1 MSGKKTILIV
11 DDDPTILNML
21 AATLE
26 TSYDVLKAADGVAA
40 AYLYEDN
47 IETVV
52 AIVTDLDMP
61 RLNGQSL
68 AEWVHHLRPRLP
80 VIIISGRIRTR
91 QSEDFSRSPMTRF
104 LGKPFEPGRLEALLG
119 DALADNTAASGEGCL
134 VPLGAECL

>member
-1 MSGKKTILIV
+1 MPGKKTILIV

-21 AATLE
+21 ATTLQA
-26 TSYDVLKAADGVAA
+26 SYDVLKAEDGVAA
-40 AYLYEDN
+40 AYVYEDN
-47 IETVV
+47 IETVA

-91 QSEDFSRSPMTRF
+91 HSEDFSQAPMTRF
-104 LGKPFEPGRLEALLG
+104 LGKPFEPARLEALLH
-119 DALADNTAASGEGCL
+119 DALADGSAIA
-134 VPLGAECL
+134 

>member
-1 MSGKKTILIV
+1 MSSRKTILVV

-40 AYLYEDN
+40 AYVYEDN
-47 IETVV
+47 IETVA
-52 AIVTDLDMP
+52 AIVTDLEMP

-91 QSEDFSRSPMTRF
+91 HSEDCSQAPMTRF
-104 LGKPFEPGRLEALLG
+104 LGKPFEPARLEALLD
-119 DALADNTAASGEGCL
+119 DALANSSAA
-134 VPLGAECL
+134 A